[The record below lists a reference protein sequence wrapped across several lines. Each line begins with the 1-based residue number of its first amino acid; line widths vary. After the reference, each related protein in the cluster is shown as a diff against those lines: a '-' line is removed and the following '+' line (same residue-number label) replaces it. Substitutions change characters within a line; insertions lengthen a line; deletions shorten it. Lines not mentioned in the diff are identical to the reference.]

1 MPKSYITMKIRM
13 SKFNQDDG
21 EIIETDVE
29 FNGGTAH
36 LCGEHDIDEFYDE
49 SVNGIL
55 EDFAE
60 FNENGCNWVC
70 KRVSD
75 MQVNT
80 VGI

>member
-1 MPKSYITMKIRM
+1 M
-13 SKFNQDDG
+13 SKPDQEDY
-21 EIIETDVE
+21 EETDAR
-29 FNGGTAH
+29 FNGETR
-36 LCGEHDIDEFYDE
+36 LLLGEHDIDEFYDE
-49 SVNGIL
+49 SVKGIL

-70 KRVSD
+70 KRVLD